1 MNLTQNPLQSEAT
14 VKSEAQTSVVEKSEA
29 QTSVVVKSEAKS
41 IYDEMDPALE
51 KAKCIYDYLQED
63 IQKHLIDQY
72 IKPQLRGDDLI
83 KEFDKLIESEACQRL
98 EWQVLTDVVEKIIE
112 NKSALAQMCERNPLG
127 FKHVYHQHFVQ
138 NKKTF
143 VLFDCPLSSMCAE
156 FVMRKWH

>member
-14 VKSEAQTSVVEKSEA
+14 ESEAITGGEVLPTVKSEAITGGEVLP
-29 QTSVVVKSEAKS
+29 TAKS
-41 IYDEMDPALE
+41 IYDPSLE

-112 NKSALAQMCERNPLG
+112 NKSALAQICERNPLG
-127 FKHVYHQHFVQ
+127 FKHVYHQHFIQ
-138 NKKTF
+138 KKNTF
-143 VLFDCPLSSMCAE
+143 VLFDSPVSSMCAE

>member
-14 VKSEAQTSVVEKSEA
+14 ESEATESEATLPTVKSEAITGDEVLP
-29 QTSVVVKSEAKS
+29 TAKT
-41 IYDEMDPALE
+41 IYDPSLE

-112 NKSALAQMCERNPLG
+112 NKSALAQMCEKNPLG
-127 FKHVYHQHFVQ
+127 FKHVYHQHFIQ
-138 NKKTF
+138 KKNTF
-143 VLFDCPLSSMCAE
+143 VLFDCPVSSMCAE

>member
-14 VKSEAQTSVVEKSEA
+14 VKSEA

-127 FKHVYHQHFVQ
+127 FKNVYHQHFIQ
-138 NKKTF
+138 KKNTF
-143 VLFDCPLSSMCAE
+143 VLFDCPVSSMCAE